1 MKEFRAIRYNSIG
14 GARDLRHPLANRD
27 PLLALI
33 AGQLKQFMDSATRT
47 DGESDGESCISTSFI
62 FHVHV
67 F

>member
-14 GARDLRHPLANRD
+14 GAGDLRHPRANRD
-27 PLLALI
+27 LLLALI
-33 AGQLKQFMDSATRT
+33 AGQLKQFMDSATWT
-47 DGESDGESCISTSFI
+47 DGESCISTSFI